1 MGVTSSLRL
10 GLAVLACGLLH
21 ACAETTD
28 GGECVSYYDTIASAP
43 TWDAL
48 KDAMLDYSDWGRV
61 VSVRTQARGRDVGA
75 GDHDAVRV
83 VDLLDRSG
91 RRLVQ
96 ADVWRTA
103 NGAWRAGVWN
113 QCTD

>member
-1 MGVTSSLRL
+1 MGVTSSLRV
-10 GLAVLACGLLH
+10 GLAVLAFGLLH
-21 ACAETTD
+21 ACADTTEVGD
-28 GGECVSYYDTIASAP
+28 CVSYYDTIARAR

-48 KDAMLDYSDWGRV
+48 EDAMLDNNDWGRV
-61 VSVRTQARGRDVGA
+61 VSVRTQARGNDVGA
-75 GDHDAVRV
+75 GDQDVVRV

-96 ADVWRTA
+96 ADVWRTE
-103 NGAWRAGVWN
+103 NGVWRAGVWN